1 MNTTTHHALNAYSKI
16 GVETDVANASP
27 HKLIS
32 MLFEGAL
39 LSVAAARSHM
49 LRKDVKDIA
58 AKGAAISR
66 AIGIIDEGL
75 KVSLDDKVGGELA
88 QNLKALYEY
97 MCQRLLE
104 ANLQNDVEKLN
115 EVGRLLS
122 GLKGAWDSIGKSQVA
137 IGLVAAPRPE
147 LAPQHASL
155 SYGKA

>member
-1 MNTTTHHALNAYSKI
+1 MNTKTHQALSAYSKI
-16 GVETDVANASP
+16 GIETNVATASP

-49 LRKDVKDIA
+49 LRKDIA

-97 MCQRLLE
+97 MCHRLLE

-122 GLKGAWDSIGKSQVA
+122 ELKGAWDTIGKSQDI
-137 IGLVAAPRPE
+137 IGSATAPLPE
-147 LAPQHASL
+147 APPHHVSL

>member
-1 MNTTTHHALNAYSKI
+1 MNTTAHNALSAYSKVGI
-16 GVETDVANASP
+16 ESDVATASP

-49 LRKDVKDIA
+49 MRKNIA

-97 MCQRLLE
+97 MCHRLLE

-122 GLKGAWDSIGKSQVA
+122 DLKGAWDAIGKSQDLTAVSDA
-137 IGLVAAPRPE
+137 RPPE
-147 LAPQHASL
+147 PMPHQASV
-155 SYGKA
+155 SYGKV

>member
-1 MNTTTHHALNAYSKI
+1 MNTKTHHALSAYSKI
-16 GVETDVANASP
+16 GVETNVATASP

-49 LRKDVKDIA
+49 LRKDIA

-97 MCQRLLE
+97 MCHRLLE

-122 GLKGAWDSIGKSQVA
+122 ELKGAWDTIGKSQEI
-137 IGLVAAPRPE
+137 IGSAT
-147 LAPQHASL
+147 APQPEAPPHHVSL